1 MEKTVNLGEK
11 KVKLN
16 NSVGWTLIYR
26 NQFGRDIVPSLMPI
40 LMSALDMVGGI
51 INEAGSKNTLGL
63 SEIAAV
69 IGSDAYVDA
78 MVHLSGIELTEILY
92 IAWAMA
98 KNADDTVE
106 DPETWIKSLD
116 TFPLDEMAPVLFNL
130 IAKGFMSSKNLK
142 RLQTMTESLK
152 PSTSTQ
158 SSLQD
163 SKED

>member
-51 INEAGSKNTLGL
+51 IGEVGSKNTLGL

-116 TFPLDEMAPVLFNL
+116 TFPLDEMVPVLFDL

-158 SSLQD
+158 SSSQD